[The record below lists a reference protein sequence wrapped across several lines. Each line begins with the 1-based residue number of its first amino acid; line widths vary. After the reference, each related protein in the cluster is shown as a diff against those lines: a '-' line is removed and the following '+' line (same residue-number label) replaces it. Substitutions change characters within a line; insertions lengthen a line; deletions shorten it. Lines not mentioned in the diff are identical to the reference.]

1 MSKALPAPPEHRVVV
16 LGTGGTISMRHEP
29 AMGGAVPAIAP
40 SEMIDA
46 LPPGLPAVRCEQFSR
61 QPSSHLRLDA
71 LWMLRDT
78 VSRLV
83 SQPNVAG
90 VVVTHGTDTLEESAY
105 LLDITL
111 RHDKPIVFTGAMRT
125 ASAVGYDG
133 NANLAAAIRVAASPA
148 MAGQGA
154 VVVLNGDIHAARY
167 VTKMHTD
174 SLGAFQ
180 SPGRGPIE
188 RIDGDSITAHAS
200 VARGTLPWSGLE
212 ANVPL
217 RKICVGWTVRRCQ
230 WPCQGAPVAL

>member
-133 NANLAAAIRVAASPA
+133 NANLAAAIRVAASPRHGRA
-148 MAGQGA
+148 SSRCRTERRDPRRPLRDEDAHGQ
-154 VVVLNGDIHAARY
+154 
-167 VTKMHTD
+167 
-174 SLGAFQ
+174 
-180 SPGRGPIE
+180 PGCLP
-188 RIDGDSITAHAS
+188 
-200 VARGTLPWSGLE
+200 VARPGTD
-212 ANVPL
+212 
-217 RKICVGWTVRRCQ
+217 
-230 WPCQGAPVAL
+230 